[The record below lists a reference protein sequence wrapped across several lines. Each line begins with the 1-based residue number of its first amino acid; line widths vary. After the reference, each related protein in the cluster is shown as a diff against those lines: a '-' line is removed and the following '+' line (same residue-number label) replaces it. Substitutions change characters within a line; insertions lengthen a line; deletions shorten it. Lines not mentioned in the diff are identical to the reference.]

1 MTRSE
6 PDFPYA
12 GCPRYDGPNPQGA
25 RPYDPDCCAAQDC
38 PQRDYNRACLLALE
52 NLSRAYASLHLV
64 RSASSRLWHCD
75 EDGHTADCP
84 HPSCRFAEDMA
95 VALDRVRVHFAVV
108 VRDLCKVLTIPSTDI
123 SGQWQEFVDT
133 EQIRDLV
140 EGIALADAEEQIED
154 QEGMIRTM
162 QRLISAW
169 RVTAVTGDE
178 IEYARWFT
186 PPADEDAPPN

>member
-12 GCPRYDGPNPQGA
+12 GCPRYDGP
-25 RPYDPDCCAAQDC
+25 DPERAKPFDADCCAAPDC

-84 HPSCRFAEDMA
+84 NPECRFGEDMA
-95 VALDRVRVHFAVV
+95 LALDRVRVHFAIV
-108 VRDLCKVLTIPSTDI
+108 VRDLCKVLTIPSTDL
-123 SGQWQEFVDT
+123 SGQWQGFVDA
-133 EQIRDLV
+133 EQVRV
-140 EGIALADAEEQIED
+140 QIEA
-154 QEGMIRTM
+154 
-162 QRLISAW
+162 L
-169 RVTAVTGDE
+169 VTAGETGEVPDE
-178 IEYARWFT
+178 GLVHRTIKRWTTIWQGQAVGDDPIEHARWFQ
-186 PPADEDAPPN
+186 PPADSDAPPN